1 MPGYMIHLSVC
12 NEEVRGDRAFILGVE
27 APDLLKKYLKQ
38 YGIEG
43 VEEKYNNLK
52 VDGMPNF
59 SELKERVCQKESKDS
74 NLGLHYGVSSSPD
87 IVAFYSGLSEEQ
99 KNSSFY
105 KGYLW
110 HLLTDK
116 IMYSKLKIEE
126 KLEQNIS
133 AFMGMDKSA
142 FIEFEKDRL
151 HSDWDKTNFLIQE
164 RYGVELTPEVVELNV
179 VGFINDSNLCY
190 IDWEI
195 IKNVIDSLRR
205 INPLRVDMMDLI
217 DMPID

>member
-12 NEEVRGDRAFILGVE
+12 NEEVRGNRAFILGVE

-43 VEEKYNNLK
+43 VEEKYNSLW
-52 VDGMPNF
+52 VDDMPNF

-110 HLLTDK
+110 HLITDK
-116 IMYSKLKIEE
+116 IMYSKLNLEE
-126 KLEQNIS
+126 KFNQRLSEYK
-133 AFMGMDKSA
+133 GCDKSSY
-142 FIEFEKDRL
+142 EHLELEKL
-151 HSDWDKTNFLIQE
+151 HSDWDKTNYLIQE
-164 RYGVELTPEVVELNV
+164 MYRVELTPEVVELNV

-195 IKNVIDSLRR
+195 VKNVIDSLRR
-205 INPLRVDMMDLI
+205 INPLRADMLGLI
-217 DMPID
+217 DMTID

>member
-1 MPGYMIHLSVC
+1 MPGYMIHLGVC
-12 NEEVRGDRAFILGVE
+12 SDDVRENRAFILGVE

-43 VEEKYNNLK
+43 VEEKYNSLW
-52 VDGMPNF
+52 VDGMPDF
-59 SELKERVCQKESKDS
+59 LELKERVCQKESKDS
-74 NLGLHYGVSSSPD
+74 NSGLHYGVSSSPD
-87 IVAFYSGLSEEQ
+87 LVAFYSGLSEEQ

-116 IMYSKLKIEE
+116 IMYSKLNLEE
-126 KLEQNIS
+126 KFNQRLSEYK
-133 AFMGMDKSA
+133 GCDKSSY
-142 FIEFEKDRL
+142 EHLELEKL
-151 HSDWDKTNFLIQE
+151 HSDWDKTNYLIQE

-195 IKNVIDSLRR
+195 VKNVIDSLRR
-205 INPLRVDMMDLI
+205 INPLRVDMMGLI
-217 DMPID
+217 DMTID